1 MELEIEKAVGSG
13 KLTVQAGAALNALK
27 PGTYCLH
34 KSWGFG
40 QIDAVNFLLNQITIN
55 FKAKKGHTMQLEY
68 AAESLQALSL
78 DHIYSKKA
86 SDLAAVK
93 EMAKNDP
100 VGLSRLILK
109 SFGGKATQDQ
119 VAQSLMGDVFN
130 EAEFKRWWDATK
142 KVLKKDG
149 HFGIPTKKSEPIE
162 LRDAPISRADELLA
176 NFAAARRLNDQQN
189 ALEEIGKNLDV
200 FADATAQLKQAVD
213 ATGEIARKSQKL
225 QTAEAFELLICRDE
239 ICEKAM
245 ISLSEGA
252 FTLGQ
257 LIRDEERRLTEILGD
272 VALSKHKRLLA
283 AFPAAFGEEW
293 SRKALDLIQRIN
305 SIRTVS
311 EIAALLQENGKTEEL
326 RAALDRC
333 IRDHSISAELLFWL
347 CKSRDGVF
355 GDLFTTQ
362 IFSAIL
368 SALERDQFNEIRRGG
383 KLHDLV
389 MDDRELLI
397 DLLSGGETQM
407 VRDAVRKLLMT
418 PVFEELNKR
427 SLLGRI
433 IRCYPEME
441 SLLTGE
447 VAEKQESLIVSWE
460 SLEKR
465 KEEYETLINKTIPEN
480 IREISIAREHG
491 DLREN
496 FEYKA
501 AKDMQRVLMRRKAE
515 AEHQLSHARGT
526 NFENPDTSMVSIG
539 TVVTV
544 RSLESDASATYTI
557 LGAWDSEPEK
567 HLISYLTAI
576 GQALLGHK
584 VGEQIE
590 LPTET
595 GTEKVEI
602 ASIVAWTK

>member
-13 KLTVQAGAALNALK
+13 KLSPEAGAALNALK

-40 QIDAVNFLLNQITIN
+40 QIDSVNFLLNQITIN
-55 FKAKKGHTMQLEY
+55 FKAKKGHIMQLEY
-68 AAESLQALSL
+68 AAESLQPLSP
-78 DHIYSKKA
+78 DHIYSRKA
-86 SDLAAVK
+86 ADLPAIKA
-93 EMAKNDP
+93 MAKEDP
-100 VGLSRLILK
+100 VGLCRIILS

-119 VAQSLMGDVFN
+119 IAQSLIGDLFN
-130 EAEFKRWWDATK
+130 ETEFKRWWDTTK

-162 LRDAPISRADELLA
+162 LRSAPVSRGNELLA
-176 NFAAARRLNDQQN
+176 NFDAARRLNDQLN
-189 ALEEIGKNLDV
+189 ALEQIGKNLDA
-200 FADATAQLKQAVD
+200 FPDAPAQLRETIDAV
-213 ATGEIARKSQKL
+213 GEIARKSQKL
-225 QTAEAFELLICRDE
+225 QTAEAFELVICRDE
-239 ICEKAM
+239 ICEKANLP
-245 ISLSEGA
+245 LSEGA
-252 FTLGQ
+252 ITLGQ
-257 LIRDEERRLTEILGD
+257 LIRDEERRLTDVLQN
-272 VALSKHKRLLA
+272 VALGKHKRLLA
-283 AFPAAFGEEW
+283 EFPKAFGEDW
-293 SRKALDLIQRIN
+293 VRQALDLIQRSN
-305 SIRTVS
+305 NIRTVS
-311 EIAALLQENGKTEEL
+311 EIAALLEESGKAEDL
-326 RAALDRC
+326 RGALDRS
-333 IRDHSISAELLFWL
+333 IRDHTITAELLLWL
-347 CKSRDGVF
+347 CKARDGVF
-355 GDLFTTQ
+355 GDLVTPE

-368 SALERDQFNEIRRGG
+368 TALERDQFNEVRRGG

-389 MDDRELLI
+389 MDDRELLP
-397 DLLSGGETQM
+397 DLLAGGETEQ

-447 VAEKQESLIVSWE
+447 SSEKQESLIVSWE

-465 KEEYETLINKTIPEN
+465 KNEYEELVNKAIPEN
-480 IREISIAREHG
+480 VKEIQVARSYG

-515 AEHQLSHARGT
+515 MEHQLGHARGT
-526 NFENPDTSMVSIG
+526 NFENPDTSLVSIG
-539 TVVTV
+539 TIVTV
-544 RSLESDASATYTI
+544 QVVGTSNKTTYTI

-576 GQALLGHK
+576 GQALLGHR
-584 VGEQIE
+584 VGEQID
-590 LPTET
+590 LPTEH
-595 GTEKVEI
+595 GTDKVEI
-602 ASIVAWTK
+602 ISIEAWKK